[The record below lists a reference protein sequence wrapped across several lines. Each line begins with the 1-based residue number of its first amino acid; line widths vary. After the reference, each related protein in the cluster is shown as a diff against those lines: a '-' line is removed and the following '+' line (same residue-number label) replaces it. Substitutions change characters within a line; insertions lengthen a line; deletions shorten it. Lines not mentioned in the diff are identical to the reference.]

1 MKTKAA
7 FTLAWQLF
15 GSKGKTDLYSFIPFK
30 AAGGVKTISHK
41 LTLDDRAISQSL
53 LIYKNNTLISKF
65 SIFSTLHTT
74 VCSYHSSGPE
84 N

>member
-7 FTLAWQLF
+7 FALAWQLF

-41 LTLDDRAISQSL
+41 LS
-53 LIYKNNTLISKF
+53 NNTHISKF
-65 SIFSTLHTT
+65 SFSQCIAVVFLARAIK
-74 VCSYHSSGPE
+74 
-84 N
+84 

>member
-41 LTLDDRAISQSL
+41 LTLDDRAISKS
-53 LIYKNNTLISKF
+53 
-65 SIFSTLHTT
+65 
-74 VCSYHSSGPE
+74 SYLQEQYTHK
-84 N
+84 

>member
-7 FTLAWQLF
+7 FALAWQLF

-41 LTLDDRAISQSL
+41 LW
-53 LIYKNNTLISKF
+53 NNTHISKF
-65 SIFSTLHTT
+65 SFSQYIAVVLTKL
-74 VCSYHSSGPE
+74 C
-84 N
+84 NFALF